1 MQALKMKRFYILAT
15 LFAILSLTF
24 ICISGGLMAQE
35 KTGNIIIDSA
45 MTLAE
50 AVKGSAAP
58 KSMLDSLCIID
69 VRYFSFDGHL
79 HQGQLVIHREVRKE
93 VQDLFKAIEKT
104 RFPVEKVIPII
115 RYGWSDEASMADN
128 NTSAFNYRVIEGT
141 SRLSR
146 HASGRAI
153 DINPRLNPVFYKNGT
168 VLPEGATYNQRQ
180 PGTLHGRHMI
190 VKTLRACGWVW
201 GGHFKSLKDYHHF
214 EKPD

>member
-1 MQALKMKRFYILAT
+1 
-15 LFAILSLTF
+15 
-24 ICISGGLMAQE
+24 MAQE

-50 AVKGSAAP
+50 AVKGSVAP

-180 PGTLHGRHMI
+180 PGTFHGRHMI
-190 VKTLRACGWVW
+190 VKTLRARGWVW